1 MLHSSNV
8 AGTPVGPCGRFGRCP
23 RPTPETWSHGHQGV
37 LLAIGPLTVGLFRAK
52 GTMYKDKRIDLIKL
66 AADGV
71 LNSHAQVESG
81 PTPPSGH
88 AQAPTQVALTADN
101 LEQIP
106 EAEQLAPGIRLGE
119 PILGDRVEELYAS
132 PSLSSTAMHMDAR
145 NDSMDQTSVPPE
157 LDPRTSQFRPGIP
170 SAGSVFSVAVQP
182 GSPKSVTFDDRVH
195 DPSHVPSLG
204 SESVFSSRSTTPAHS
219 TGPPSGSN
227 SRADSISVTH
237 SDMSNMPSDTH
248 AMNTDAREKN
258 SATELQHPR
267 ERVGDELNNP
277 PLSRRQGS
285 VIQPH
290 RTLSTCT
297 KIGSSPAASVT
308 DGDKEVPSSPIPKSS

>member
-1 MLHSSNV
+1 
-8 AGTPVGPCGRFGRCP
+8 
-23 RPTPETWSHGHQGV
+23 
-37 LLAIGPLTVGLFRAK
+37 
-52 GTMYKDKRIDLIKL
+52 MYKDKRIHLIKL

-81 PTPPSGH
+81 STPPSGH
-88 AQAPTQVALTADN
+88 DQAPTQVALTADN

-119 PILGDRVEELYAS
+119 PILEDRAEELYA
-132 PSLSSTAMHMDAR
+132 PSNPSSTAMAMDAR
-145 NDSMDQTSVPPE
+145 NDPMDQTSVPPE

-182 GSPKSVTFDDRVH
+182 GSPKSATFDDRMH
-195 DPSHVPSLG
+195 DTSHVPSLG

-219 TGPPSGSN
+219 TGFPSGSN
-227 SRADSISVTH
+227 SRADSVSVTH
-237 SDMSNMPSDTH
+237 SDMGSMPSDTH
-248 AMNTDAREKN
+248 TMNTDTREKN
-258 SATELQHPR
+258 GATELQHLR
-267 ERVGDELNNP
+267 ERVGDALNNS

-297 KIGSSPAASVT
+297 TIGSSPAASVI

>member
-1 MLHSSNV
+1 
-8 AGTPVGPCGRFGRCP
+8 
-23 RPTPETWSHGHQGV
+23 
-37 LLAIGPLTVGLFRAK
+37 
-52 GTMYKDKRIDLIKL
+52 MYKDKRIHLIKL

-81 PTPPSGH
+81 STPPSGH

-119 PILGDRVEELYAS
+119 PILEDRAEELYA
-132 PSLSSTAMHMDAR
+132 PSNPSSTAMHMDAR
-145 NDSMDQTSVPPE
+145 NDPMDQTSVPPE

-182 GSPKSVTFDDRVH
+182 GSPKSATFDDRMH
-195 DPSHVPSLG
+195 DTSHVPSLG

-219 TGPPSGSN
+219 TGFPSGSN
-227 SRADSISVTH
+227 SRADSVSVTH
-237 SDMSNMPSDTH
+237 SDMGSMPSDTH
-248 AMNTDAREKN
+248 TMNTDTREKN
-258 SATELQHPR
+258 SATELHHLR
-267 ERVGDELNNP
+267 ERVGDALNNS

-297 KIGSSPAASVT
+297 TIGSSPAASVI

>member
-1 MLHSSNV
+1 
-8 AGTPVGPCGRFGRCP
+8 
-23 RPTPETWSHGHQGV
+23 
-37 LLAIGPLTVGLFRAK
+37 
-52 GTMYKDKRIDLIKL
+52 MYKDKRIHLIKL

-132 PSLSSTAMHMDAR
+132 PSLSSTAMHRDAR
-145 NDSMDQTSVPPE
+145 SDSMDQTSVPPE

-195 DPSHVPSLG
+195 DTSHVPSHG

-219 TGPPSGSN
+219 TGLPSGSN

-248 AMNTDAREKN
+248 AMNTDTREKN

-285 VIQPH
+285 VNQPH

-297 KIGSSPAASVT
+297 TVGSSPAASVM

>member
-1 MLHSSNV
+1 M
-8 AGTPVGPCGRFGRCP
+8 CIRDR
-23 RPTPETWSHGHQGV
+23 
-37 LLAIGPLTVGLFRAK
+37 
-52 GTMYKDKRIDLIKL
+52 YKDKRIDLIKL

-195 DPSHVPSLG
+195 DPSHVLSLI
-204 SESVFSSRSTTPAHS
+204 H
-219 TGPPSGSN
+219 
-227 SRADSISVTH
+227 I
-237 SDMSNMPSDTH
+237 
-248 AMNTDAREKN
+248 
-258 SATELQHPR
+258 
-267 ERVGDELNNP
+267 
-277 PLSRRQGS
+277 
-285 VIQPH
+285 
-290 RTLSTCT
+290 
-297 KIGSSPAASVT
+297 
-308 DGDKEVPSSPIPKSS
+308 

>member
-1 MLHSSNV
+1 
-8 AGTPVGPCGRFGRCP
+8 
-23 RPTPETWSHGHQGV
+23 
-37 LLAIGPLTVGLFRAK
+37 
-52 GTMYKDKRIDLIKL
+52 
-66 AADGV
+66 
-71 LNSHAQVESG
+71 
-81 PTPPSGH
+81 
-88 AQAPTQVALTADN
+88 
-101 LEQIP
+101 
-106 EAEQLAPGIRLGE
+106 
-119 PILGDRVEELYAS
+119 
-132 PSLSSTAMHMDAR
+132 MHMDAR
-145 NDSMDQTSVPPE
+145 SDSMDQTSVPPE

-195 DPSHVPSLG
+195 DTSHVPSHG

-219 TGPPSGSN
+219 TGLPSGSN

-258 SATELQHPR
+258 SASELQHPR
-267 ERVGDELNNP
+267 EHVGDELNNP

-285 VIQPH
+285 VNQPH